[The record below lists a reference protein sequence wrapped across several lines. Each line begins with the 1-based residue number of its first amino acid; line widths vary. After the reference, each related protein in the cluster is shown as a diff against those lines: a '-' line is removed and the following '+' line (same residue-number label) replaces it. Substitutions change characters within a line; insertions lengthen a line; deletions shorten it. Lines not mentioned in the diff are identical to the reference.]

1 MSEKLTFNG
10 HNVDRFTS
18 TLINASNIRHVM
30 RVFVLLLYGVCADV
44 DSVKVSFITEWNM
57 SICDVFA
64 RKLSAWTKLQ
74 NSVLT
79 LQLFI

>member
-10 HNVDRFTS
+10 HNVDRFPS

-44 DSVKVSFITEWNM
+44 DSVEVSFITE
-57 SICDVFA
+57 
-64 RKLSAWTKLQ
+64 
-74 NSVLT
+74 
-79 LQLFI
+79 